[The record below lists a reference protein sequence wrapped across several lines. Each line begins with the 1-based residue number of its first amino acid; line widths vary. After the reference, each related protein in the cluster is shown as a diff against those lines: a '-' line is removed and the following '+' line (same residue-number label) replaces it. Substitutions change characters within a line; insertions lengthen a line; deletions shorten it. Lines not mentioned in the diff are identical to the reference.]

1 MLQPL
6 LETSTQGS
14 GLTPE
19 QYISLLQTMIR
30 SALSAVAFVV
40 AIFLFLVKEYRDD
53 CERHKS
59 TTRQASER
67 ISFAIWV
74 LRMIVHLK
82 VVYAVLVLLAIPSL
96 IVVGLMMAGYTYIWG
111 FLVLVYSSTVAATAL
126 LLLTVSDIWRKRK
139 LRNVP
144 NDVRLHII

>member
-96 IVVGLMMAGYTYIWG
+96 IVVGLMMAGAFAVTRMVSLGSYVCLTAYQVTPVVFLFG
-111 FLVLVYSSTVAATAL
+111 FPVLDT
-126 LLLTVSDIWRKRK
+126 
-139 LRNVP
+139 
-144 NDVRLHII
+144 